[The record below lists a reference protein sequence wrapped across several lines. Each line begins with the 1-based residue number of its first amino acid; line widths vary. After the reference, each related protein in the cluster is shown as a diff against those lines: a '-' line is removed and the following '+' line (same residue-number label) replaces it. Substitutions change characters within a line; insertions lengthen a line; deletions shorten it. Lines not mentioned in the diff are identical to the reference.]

1 MEGGRRGQRCVG
13 EAGEPRGG
21 VETAKVMFD
30 MGKIERI
37 EKGLQVALPRAYR
50 ELLLSYPFADDPDP
64 YGWHMFG
71 HMNTIIGENKAYRK
85 IGFFGPPWPAH
96 YLAIGGDG
104 FGNLYFLDLSR
115 GDETVLFADHDAASE
130 FDGIDMYE
138 EAPNLQNG

>member
-1 MEGGRRGQRCVG
+1 
-13 EAGEPRGG
+13 
-21 VETAKVMFD
+21 
-30 MGKIERI
+30 
-37 EKGLQVALPRAYR
+37 
-50 ELLLSYPFADDPDP
+50 
-64 YGWHMFG
+64 MFG

-96 YLAIGGDG
+96 YLAIGGDS